1 MTSRKAVSGEGFYWL
16 VNKIFGLETLYIILG
31 CVKVGR
37 TSLCCPDSVGWT

>member
-16 VNKIFGLETLYIILG
+16 VSKIFGVENSYVILG

-37 TSLCCPDSVGWT
+37 TSLCCPGHC